1 LTVDLNGLIDRA
13 QLQPYEHLSIFY
25 RTDNPDAPW
34 SELVDAREVE
44 RGVVQVPL
52 AHFSVY
58 AAGVNG
64 DAPAGWKLKYNPP
77 VASTFSGAAT
87 FNYPIEVPPGRNGLQ
102 PSVVLGYNSRSVDGV
117 VNINT
122 EDSDGVPFGWSLD
135 MASIARNGMKLV
147 SDGAHYHMYF
157 PERFSLSINGSNTD
171 IFPAIPGA
179 HCGRYVAKDAP
190 QLYIERRNDYVT
202 CSTGTTTNSTH
213 EYWIVKTGDGTTYR
227 FGYNSDAE
235 QVVTQNAG
243 FAWAEGYAGAL
254 CVVGARCT
262 GAVSRWRVD
271 QVSDVH
277 GNTMTFY
284 YQTTSTTEQVED
296 HGQPITTEHTRP
308 AEIKYNFNGSTPTS
322 RVVFTN
328 TNTAVN
334 WINRIAV
341 YHAGETNKIREYQLG
356 WDGALLRMTA
366 ITQTNAT
373 GTQWLPPTTFQH
385 QDLAHGNGTNAPMIP
400 HLTQIA
406 NGYGGRTVVNYE
418 SDGRHESSSWTGLV
432 FGYSFRVAETLT
444 YDGINPAPAKV
455 RYTYGK
461 ACYDEYSTLVP
472 GTVFCRGAYPPEYG
486 PLVGHQVVTQTVYA
500 DDGTTIAARTVYSYS
515 IADNDS
521 PFRGRELWSKRYDGD
536 TVLTLNASQYVT
548 MPVNN
553 TVFTYLRQQDQT
565 TYDGA
570 LSATTT
576 ISYTY
581 DNYGNVVR
589 QYELGDSAAGDERTQ
604 QTFFTYTLSA
614 ATPQSATFYT
624 PSSATASSSLN
635 AATGPDKAID
645 GNAGIG
651 WVSATGSDL
660 WRSEWLAIWLAT
672 AQPIDLVK
680 FVEDPDR
687 VSDRFELAYW
697 TGAAW
702 QTIAPSDYVS
712 VNDGSGAT
720 AWRLITPIS
729 TRGIRITAGRM
740 GGESPD
746 YAWGVREASVGKTPG
761 DNPGQWI
768 VSKPTRTQTC
778 DGIASSGCGTSAV
791 QRTLNYYDGSLIN
804 DAAPTKGLLTA
815 VAVGSHTQGYVTTTM
830 AYDAWGNPTVV
841 TDTRGYTTTTVY
853 DTAYRLYPVRVTNAL
868 GQSTWTQYDYGLGVP
883 TVITDANGVAT
894 RYTYDTFGRL
904 LTVVGP
910 GDTDADPAV
919 KYHYSDVV
927 GGSPFWI
934 APFRISESRKPQS
947 GGPGMRHFYDGLG
960 REIQTHTGVSVTVSG
975 SAAPVDIVVSQRYD
989 ARGLVISQTVP
1000 YTVPAYVYNSAVNP
1014 YTTVNQAAAPKTL
1027 TQYDALGRAV
1037 GITNTDGTATRF
1049 FYAVDVVTGLPM
1061 HVVQDA
1067 NNTAHKKYVQDAF
1080 GRLTSVHDVIGTYCP
1095 VGQICG
1101 GPVRTLYAETKYT
1114 YDVLGNLTKVRDAL
1128 GNTTVMT
1135 YNALGLKTEM
1145 IDPDMGRWT
1154 YQYDPAGN
1162 LITQTDAIGNAL
1174 WFKYDALNRLT
1185 EKRQTNSAGTLLAG
1199 YTYGST
1205 APNIGYRLRMD
1216 DPSGYATWTYDNR
1229 GRVLSDTKAI
1239 KIGNATN
1246 IFTTSFGYDALDR
1259 VITTTYHAIGEVVT
1273 QTYNSMGALE
1283 NVRSVN
1289 LAGTPNQ
1296 WYASNLDYNAN
1307 GSLARLDLG
1316 NGLTTLHGYFGL
1328 SGNPWDARPAVAAGL
1343 GAYGRLWR
1351 TRLEAPS
1358 GAVLKDTRY
1367 AYDSVGNVTY
1377 IHDLPRAITGTGTI
1391 TLTEPFTSSARWQ
1404 VGPGVTLPY
1413 SEAGGNTVARI
1424 VGTGANYHASV
1435 TRTQYSL
1442 ATNSGAQIRF
1452 RITPTSTNFV
1462 LALENN
1468 DTTYRRLAIFGDG
1481 TGKLRMQY
1489 NDGGGWRY
1497 PVALTPTL
1505 QANTWYTLTLLVDDL
1520 RGNTIEVYSNPNGPR
1535 YTYNIGL
1542 ATGKT
1547 WRFHAWVWSG
1557 TLDLDDYREFTTGSG
1572 AVVTPDERMQFTY
1585 DHLDRLLSATKT
1597 TTDGYSQSYGYD
1609 AIGNIISTTMLGTY
1623 IYNPSGPNSIRPHAV
1638 IAAGNNLYDYDA
1650 NGNMTRRVE
1659 VTATQRITYT
1669 QRWDTENRLIQ
1680 VDNTYYGPCFPPE
1693 CRLGAITEYHTPT
1706 AKFTYDGDGARVLQL
1721 LPDGSKTA
1729 YAGALEV
1736 TITGTQR
1743 ITKTYYSAGSQLIAM
1758 RQFTTPT
1765 TSVLYFLH
1773 SDHLGSTSLT
1783 TDASGNPVARQL
1795 YDAWGNVRASAAS
1808 GTMPTDIGYTGQ
1820 RLDNSTGLMYYRAR
1834 YYASSLGR
1842 FASADTIVPDG
1853 KNPQSLNRFS
1863 YVGNNPLRY
1872 VDPTG
1877 HMRTCEDSL
1886 SEGCGTSKPKS
1897 VAVPPWYFYPSS
1909 LINAD
1914 GTGIDPNNVVVTFSR
1929 PTPSY
1934 MLDRGRFY
1942 VGCLSSAATCTTV
1955 SRFVLRGD
1963 HNIGGSRVIAK
1974 HLKLGTLEKLANS
1987 AGWAYIDYFL
1997 LGIPVSVLGSTF
2009 VPDDTDYATDTV
2021 DEYLMQLHSD
2031 TKSSGKNSVA
2041 PSMEVFFVDKLYQ
2054 PIRRIPYDYEGQYGW
2069 IDSGYSLIMIRP
2081 EGSRSGFRPVVVSFD
2096 LSVEIQAE
2104 LQLNMWA
2111 SDLIQ

>member
-1 LTVDLNGLIDRA
+1 
-13 QLQPYEHLSIFY
+13 
-25 RTDNPDAPW
+25 
-34 SELVDAREVE
+34 
-44 RGVVQVPL
+44 
-52 AHFSVY
+52 
-58 AAGVNG
+58 
-64 DAPAGWKLKYNPP
+64 LKYNPP
-77 VASTFSGAAT
+77 VVSTFSGAAT
-87 FNYPIEVPPGRNGLQ
+87 FNYPIEVGAGRNGLQ
-102 PSVVLGYNSRSVDGV
+102 PSVVLGYSSRSVDGV

-171 IFPAIPGA
+171 IFPATPGA

-356 WDGALLRMTA
+356 WDGGLLRMTS

-373 GTQWLPPTTFQH
+373 GTTWLPPTTFQH
-385 QDLAHGNGTNAPMIP
+385 QDFAHGNGTNAPMIP

-444 YDGINPAPAKV
+444 YDGINPAPAIV

-461 ACYDEYSTLVP
+461 ACYDEYSTFVP

-565 TYDGA
+565 TYDEA

-1128 GNTTVMT
+1128 GNTTVIT
-1135 YNALGLKTEM
+1135 YNALSQKTAM
-1145 IDPDMGRWT
+1145 IDPDMGAWK
-1154 YQYDPAGN
+1154 YEYDAAGN
-1162 LITQTDAIGNAL
+1162 LITQTDALNNAL
-1174 WFKYDALNRLT
+1174 WFKYDPLNRLE
-1185 EKRQTNSAGTLLAG
+1185 EKRQSNSSGPLLAK
-1199 YTYGST
+1199 YTYDQGTNGVGQRT
-1205 APNIGYRLRMD
+1205 AMS
-1216 DPSGYATWTYDNR
+1216 DPSGWATWTYDAR
-1229 GRVLSDTKAI
+1229 GRVVQDTKVITVNNTA
-1239 KIGNATN
+1239 NT
-1246 IFTTSFGYDALDR
+1246 FVTSYGYDAMDR
-1259 VITTTYHAIGEVVT
+1259 VITTTYPTGEVIT
-1273 QTYNSMGALE
+1273 QTYNAQGLLE
-1283 NVRSVN
+1283 NVRSIN
-1289 LAGTPNQ
+1289 AAQSFNQ
-1296 WYASNLDYNAN
+1296 WYVPNLDYNAN
-1307 GSLARLDLG
+1307 GSLARLDTG
-1316 NGLTTLHGYFGL
+1316 NGLSTLYGYFGL
-1328 SGNPWDARPAVAAGL
+1328 TGNQWDVRPAFGL
-1343 GAYGRLWR
+1343 NSYGRLWR
-1351 TRLEAPS
+1351 TRIEAPT

-1367 AYDSVGNVTY
+1367 SYDNVGNVTY
-1377 IHDLPRAITGTGTI
+1377 IHEQSRAITGSVSI
-1391 TLTEPFTSSARWQ
+1391 TLTDGFTSTAKWQ

-1413 SEAGGNTVARI
+1413 NDGGNTVARI
-1424 VGTGANYHASV
+1424 VGTGVNYNASV
-1435 TRTQYSL
+1435 TRTQYAL
-1442 ATNSGAQIRF
+1442 PDNSGAQVRF
-1452 RITPTSTNFV
+1452 KLSPNTTNFV
-1462 LALENN
+1462 LGIENN
-1468 DTTYRRLAIFGDG
+1468 DGSYRRLAIFGNG
-1481 TGKLRMQY
+1481 TGKLQMQY
-1489 NDGGGWRY
+1489 NDGNGYRY

-1505 QANTWYTLTLLVDDL
+1505 QANTWYTLTFLVDGL
-1520 RGNTIEVYSNPNGPR
+1520 RGNTVEVYSDPNGPR
-1535 YTYNIGL
+1535 YIYNIGFGS
-1542 ATGKT
+1542 GKT

-1557 TLDLDDYREFTTGSG
+1557 TLDLDDYREFTTNNG
-1572 AVVTPDERMQFTY
+1572 AVVTPDERMQFMY
-1585 DHLDRLLSATKT
+1585 DSLDRLLSAAKT
-1597 TTDGYSQSYGYD
+1597 TTDGYTQSYGYN

-1623 IYNPSGPNSIRPHAV
+1623 TYNATATSCASGTPAIKPHAV
-1638 IAAGNNLYDYDA
+1638 SQVGSNNYVYDC

-1669 QRWDTENRLIQ
+1669 QGWDVENRLKTVTNTVTNQ
-1680 VDNTYYGPCFPPE
+1680 VTQFV
-1693 CRLGAITEYHTPT
+1693 
-1706 AKFTYDGDGARVLQL
+1706 YDGDGNRVLQL
-1721 LPDGSKTA
+1721 LPDGSRTA

-1743 ITKTYYSAGSQLIAM
+1743 ITKSYYFAGSQLIAM
-1758 RQFTTPT
+1758 RQFTSPT

-1773 SDHLGSTSLT
+1773 ADHLGSASLT

-1795 YDAWGNVRASAAS
+1795 YDAWGNVRYVT
-1808 GTMPTDIGYTGQ
+1808 GTLPTDIGYTGQ
-1820 RLDNSTGLMYYRAR
+1820 RLDSYIKLVQMGAR
-1834 YYASSLGR
+1834 WYSPELGR
-1842 FASADTIVPDG
+1842 WLSPDTIVPDPT
-1853 KNPQSLNRFS
+1853 NPQSLNRYS
-1863 YVGNNPLRY
+1863 YVNNRPLNFTDPSGHCAQDKSQDWTCWLQYYTTLSDLSLGYEPKDLYTWGINDLANLSSWIAMGVKFTGNGWTGGNLHDVNKGLNMVGQALGSKVSAALGLTGGRSLFINSADCRGCVVTGAGGHTYGQSNLINLLLPSSSAIRTVETMVHELGHIVDWHAGNNL
-1872 VDPTG
+1872 DF
-1877 HMRTCEDSL
+1877 SL
-1886 SEGCGTSKPKS
+1886 SPSE
-1897 VAVPPWYFYPSS
+1897 PWLAAGNYFPVTGGWVSTDSYLPNRVFPSQYAAGS
-1909 LINAD
+1909 SDPREDFAD
-1914 GTGIDPNNVVVTFSR
+1914 TFAWQVYTKNGASYR
-1929 PTPSY
+1929 PTASYNPYGPSAERQNALTVA
-1934 MLDRGRFY
+1934 LDKF
-1942 VGCLSSAATCTTV
+1942 
-1955 SRFVLRGD
+1955 
-1963 HNIGGSRVIAK
+1963 K
-1974 HLKLGTLEKLANS
+1974 
-1987 AGWAYIDYFL
+1987 
-1997 LGIPVSVLGSTF
+1997 
-2009 VPDDTDYATDTV
+2009 
-2021 DEYLMQLHSD
+2021 
-2031 TKSSGKNSVA
+2031 
-2041 PSMEVFFVDKLYQ
+2041 
-2054 PIRRIPYDYEGQYGW
+2054 
-2069 IDSGYSLIMIRP
+2069 
-2081 EGSRSGFRPVVVSFD
+2081 
-2096 LSVEIQAE
+2096 
-2104 LQLNMWA
+2104 
-2111 SDLIQ
+2111 